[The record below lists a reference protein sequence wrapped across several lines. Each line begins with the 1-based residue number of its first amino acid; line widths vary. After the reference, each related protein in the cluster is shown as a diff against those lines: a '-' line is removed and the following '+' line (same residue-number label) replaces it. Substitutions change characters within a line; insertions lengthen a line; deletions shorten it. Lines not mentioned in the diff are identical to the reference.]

1 MLFDTVPAH
10 SFPHSKKCELEK
22 IDKLYNPGPGKY
34 DPKLYTFTKLP
45 TWKIGT
51 TKRKVFTVLEEYP
64 GPGTYSIPVEITNG
78 PKYSMSTKAG
88 LKESKEKFLNP
99 GPAHY
104 KPLFSKSQKYF
115 YTFGLK
121 TIIKDRDKT
130 PGPGNY
136 DLRKEKDLIIP
147 SYLFGKEKREDE
159 IVKRRKKIPGPGK
172 YEFCA
177 DPIRIHKPIYS
188 FGKQTKGRNYSNYTP
203 GPGSYSFKEFIGKEA
218 PKKTIGIKYNYS
230 SNDLDIITP
239 GPGHYDQSNPNKYL
253 HKNPNTK
260 ISKAK
265 RITDINDLRNEN
277 PGPGQYNDDITLKNI
292 LIKNPSWKIGTS
304 KRKSLDPSDKSFPGV
319 GNYSISGIIGSFSP
333 HYTMRIKGIMS
344 NFNTDSPGPGTYKNE
359 KMGLYK
365 HYPSWKIG
373 TGKRDEDLRRT
384 IKEGF
389 PGPGKYGFK
398 ALQDFFSPKYKF
410 GNRKRF
416 SGNNFETPG
425 PGSYHIPCSIVDITN
440 YTREQGKFD
449 EKFKFI

>member
-159 IVKRRKKIPGPGK
+159 IVKRRKKYRGLENMNFVLILFVFISL
-172 YEFCA
+172 YILLEN
-177 DPIRIHKPIYS
+177 
-188 FGKQTKGRNYSNYTP
+188 KQRVEIIVILP
-203 GPGSYSFKEFIGKEA
+203 Q
-218 PKKTIGIKYNYS
+218 
-230 SNDLDIITP
+230 DLALTV
-239 GPGHYDQSNPNKYL
+239 
-253 HKNPNTK
+253 
-260 ISKAK
+260 
-265 RITDINDLRNEN
+265 
-277 PGPGQYNDDITLKNI
+277 
-292 LIKNPSWKIGTS
+292 IKN
-304 KRKSLDPSDKSFPGV
+304 L
-319 GNYSISGIIGSFSP
+319 
-333 HYTMRIKGIMS
+333 
-344 NFNTDSPGPGTYKNE
+344 
-359 KMGLYK
+359 
-365 HYPSWKIG
+365 
-373 TGKRDEDLRRT
+373 
-384 IKEGF
+384 
-389 PGPGKYGFK
+389 
-398 ALQDFFSPKYKF
+398 
-410 GNRKRF
+410 
-416 SGNNFETPG
+416 
-425 PGSYHIPCSIVDITN
+425 
-440 YTREQGKFD
+440 
-449 EKFKFI
+449 

>member
-10 SFPHSKKCELEK
+10 SFPHAEKCQLEK
-22 IDKLYNPGPGKY
+22 QDKLYNPGPGKY
-34 DPKLYTFTKLP
+34 DPKLYTFTKVP

-51 TKRKVFTVLEEYP
+51 TKRKVFTVDQENP

-88 LKESKEKFLNP
+88 LKESKENYVSP

-104 KPLFSKSQKYF
+104 KPIFSRSQSSF

-121 TIIKDRDKT
+121 TKPKERDKT

-136 DLRKEKDLIIP
+136 DIRKDKDLVIP
-147 SYLFGKEKREDE
+147 SYLFGKEIRDDK
-159 IVKRRKKIPGPGK
+159 IVKGRKKIPGPGK
-172 YEFCA
+172 YEYDA
-177 DPIRIHKPIYS
+177 DPLYIHKPIYS
-188 FGKQTKGRNYSNYTP
+188 FGKQKKGRRFDNFTP
-203 GPGSYSFKEFIGKEA
+203 GPGSYSHKEFIGKEA
-218 PKKTIGIKYNYS
+218 PKKTIGIKYSLS
-230 SNDLDIITP
+230 SNDIITP
-239 GPGHYDQSNPNKYL
+239 GPGHYNQSNSNNYL

-265 RITDINDLRNEN
+265 RITDLNDLRNDN
-277 PGPGQYNDDITLKNI
+277 PGPGQYNNDTDMKNI
-292 LIKNPSWKIGTS
+292 LVKNPSWKIGS
-304 KRKSLDPSDKSFPGV
+304 SVRKSLNPADKSFPGV
-319 GNYSISGIIGSFSP
+319 GNYTICGNIGESSP
-333 HYTMRIKGIMS
+333 YYTMRIKGNIS
-344 NFNTDSPGPGTYKNE
+344 NYKTDVPGPGTYMNE

-384 IKEGF
+384 VKNGF
-389 PGPGKYGFK
+389 PGPGRYGFK
-398 ALQDFFSPKYKF
+398 SLQDFFSPKYKF

-416 SGNNFETPG
+416 SGIGFNTPG
-425 PGSYHIPCSIVDITN
+425 PGSYHIPCSIVDVTN